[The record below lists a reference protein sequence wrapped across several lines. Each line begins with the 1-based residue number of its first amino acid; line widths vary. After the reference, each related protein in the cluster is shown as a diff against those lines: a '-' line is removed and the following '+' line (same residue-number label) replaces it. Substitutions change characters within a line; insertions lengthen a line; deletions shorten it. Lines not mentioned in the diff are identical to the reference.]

1 MKIAISS
8 ESSCDLPKEFTEKY
22 DIHVMPYHI
31 QFGDKTF
38 CDGEMSTADLFAYAD
53 KCNTLPKTAAINEDE
68 FETHFGELLKTHD
81 AVVHVSLSSELTSA
95 TQNARAVAKRLGN
108 IYVVDSRTLST
119 GVGLIAVYAAQL
131 RDAGYSADKIAELCT
146 ERTKNVQVS
155 SVIERLDYLYKGGR
169 CNSLMYFGANLLKIR
184 PRIMIKD
191 GKIGPDKKYR
201 GNIVRVLEKYCDE
214 LLKEFPN
221 PDPEFMF
228 VVYTTATPEMIE
240 AAKKVCR
247 DHGIKNIYEATAGG
261 TVASHCGPHTLG
273 LMYINDGG
281 KVAK

>member
-8 ESSCDLPKEFTEKY
+8 ESSCDLPKEFIEKY
-22 DIHVMPYHI
+22 QIHVLSYHI
-31 QFGDKTF
+31 QVGDKTF
-38 CDGEMSTADLFAYAD
+38 PDGEMSTAKLFECAEENKA
-53 KCNTLPKTAAINEDE
+53 LPKTAAINEEE
-68 FETHFGELLKTHD
+68 FIEHFGGLLKDHD

-95 TQNARAVAKRLGN
+95 TQNARVVAQKLGN

-131 RDAGYSADKIAELCT
+131 RDAGYSAEKIAELCAK
-146 ERTKNVQVS
+146 RTASVQVS

-169 CNSLMYFGANLLKIR
+169 CNSLVYFGANLLKIR
-184 PRIMIKD
+184 PRIMIS
-191 GKIGPDKKYR
+191 GGTIGADKKYR
-201 GNIVRVLEKYCDE
+201 GNIVRVLEKYCEE
-214 LLKEFPN
+214 LLDEYNN

-240 AAKKVCR
+240 VAKKVCLR
-247 DHGIKNIYEATAGG
+247 RGIKNIYEAQAGG